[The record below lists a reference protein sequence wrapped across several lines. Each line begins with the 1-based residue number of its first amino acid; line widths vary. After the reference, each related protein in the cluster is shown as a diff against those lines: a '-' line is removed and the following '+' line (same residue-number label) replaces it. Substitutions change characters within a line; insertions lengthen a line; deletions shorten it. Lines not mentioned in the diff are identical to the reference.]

1 MTTTTPTVLP
11 AATPSKA
18 LTFPQMLEKWKP
30 QIARALPKHLSA
42 DRMIRIALTEF
53 RKNKDL
59 AECDPQSIFAAII
72 IAAQLGL
79 EPGIMGQAYLVPYKS
94 KRGYICTFIPG
105 WQGYVDLVSRSG
117 RASVWTEVVRG
128 GDSFTYNLG
137 TKPEINHQ
145 RGETA
150 DGDGRF
156 TYTYAVGW
164 VKDSQWPVL
173 DVWTRRQVEQHLGQ
187 YNKVGDRHYA
197 LQNEHNLEMYG
208 RKVALL
214 QVIKYMPK
222 SVELQTATNLDYAA
236 DAGNQ
241 VIEVAEALTGT
252 FIPSG
257 YPEEEKTMSP
267 LAGLPDIPQ
276 LAEIQKC
283 AKQLGW
289 NDAQIANEL
298 GRVGN
303 DGAKLLAQMKERV
316 AEFATTRTPAAAT
329 SPPVAETSPV
339 PGNAP
344 TSASEA
350 AVAPPAPQQTQTS
363 QPQQP
368 PAKPQ
373 PQKPRQRNLTDPK
386 DF

>member
-1 MTTTTPTVLP
+1 
-11 AATPSKA
+11 
-18 LTFPQMLEKWKP
+18 MLEKFKP

-59 AECDPQSIFAAII
+59 AECEPQSIFASII

-79 EPGIMGQAYLVPYKS
+79 EPGIMGQAYLVPYKN
-94 KRGYICTFIPG
+94 KRGQYICTFIPG

-117 RASVWTEVVRG
+117 RASVWTDVVRD
-128 GDSFTYNLG
+128 GDSFTYRMG
-137 TKPEINHQ
+137 TKPEIEHQ

-156 TYTYAVGW
+156 IHTYAVGW
-164 VKDSQWPVL
+164 VKDGQWPVIE
-173 DVWTRRQVEQHLGQ
+173 VWSRRKVEQHLSA

-241 VIEVAEALTGT
+241 IIEVSEALTGT
-252 FIPSG
+252 FVPSG

-267 LAGLPDIPQ
+267 LAGLADVPQ
-276 LAEIQKC
+276 LAEIQDS

-289 NDAQIANEL
+289 NDAQIVNEF
-298 GRVGN
+298 GRASN
-303 DGAKLLAQMKERV
+303 DGAKLLAHLKELIAKKAVV
-316 AEFATTRTPAAAT
+316 AQAVTP
-329 SPPVAETSPV
+329 PPVAETSPV

-344 TSASEA
+344 TAASEG
-350 AVAPPAPQQTQTS
+350 AVEPT

-368 PAKPQ
+368 PAKTPPPAKQ
-373 PQKPRQRNLTDPK
+373 SSKPTQRSLTDAK